1 MHNSMKLDNKNKT
14 DVTGDNM
21 YSHVSTTERYIIWG
35 MFRFLY
41 KRMLYLVIPQEEEKI
56 STEEKKQSFYF
67 IPWEKNSLI
76 LLKIDVGLRRKASI
90 LTSSSSASSG
100 TQKDL
105 SLSRK
110 ENEGKTKPNK
120 HCGLW
125 KVNHQNDNLRLPT
138 S

>member
-56 STEEKKQSFYF
+56 STEEKKAEFLFYSLRKKQSY
-67 IPWEKNSLI
+67 
-76 LLKIDVGLRRKASI
+76 
-90 LTSSSSASSG
+90 LT
-100 TQKDL
+100 
-105 SLSRK
+105 
-110 ENEGKTKPNK
+110 ENWCWFEEEG
-120 HCGLW
+120 
-125 KVNHQNDNLRLPT
+125 
-138 S
+138 